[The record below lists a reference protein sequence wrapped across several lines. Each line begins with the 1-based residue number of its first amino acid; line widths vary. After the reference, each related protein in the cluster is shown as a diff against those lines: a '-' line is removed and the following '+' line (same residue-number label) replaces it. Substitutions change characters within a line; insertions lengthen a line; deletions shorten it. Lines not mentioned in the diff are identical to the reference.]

1 MDKFIAWFKSLNFE
15 YLSILGA
22 VLYILVII
30 YTIFKIIKNTEN
42 PSKAIGYLLI
52 VIILPIIGVIL
63 YFSIGMNYRLEK
75 LYKRKYTHDR
85 NFYQILRNQINEHTE
100 KRINKYNKLLEGKT
114 HSIRMLLKDTS
125 SALYVAD
132 NTKLLINGENK
143 FKEVIEELKKATKH
157 IHIEYYIFA
166 DDRIGNEI
174 KDILIQ
180 KAKEG
185 VTVRFIY
192 DDFGSHSLNKRMIKE
207 LREGGVQAAAF
218 YKIKLYAFANRMN
231 YRNHRK
237 IIIIDSKVGFIG
249 GINVDDRYINTPNS
263 KLFWRDTHFMV
274 KGEAVNGL
282 QYNFITDWNFC
293 SGNDVDPFDKDYFH
307 ASKDITTKDENPEL
321 MQIAASGPDSDR
333 ATIMLVYNGI
343 IMSSRKRLY
352 LTTPYLIPNET
363 IVNALKY
370 AALSGVDVRIL
381 VPFKSDSIIV
391 NAASCAYYK
400 ELLASGVRIYRYT
413 KGFVHAK
420 TIISDTNLSVIGSAN
435 LDMRSFDLNFE
446 ISALVYSET
455 INRELCDAF
464 MEDIENSTEVSY
476 KEWLKRNRWVD
487 LGNSIAKLISPLL

>member
-1 MDKFIAWFKSLNFE
+1 MDKFIEWFKSLNFE
-15 YLSILGA
+15 FLSIIGA
-22 VLYILVII
+22 IIYFIVII
-30 YTIFKIIKNTEN
+30 YTIFKIIKNTVN

-52 VIILPIIGVIL
+52 VVILPIIGVIL

-85 NFYQILRNQINEHTE
+85 NFYQIIRNEINEHTE
-100 KRINKYNKLLEGKT
+100 KRILRYNKLLEGKI
-114 HSIRMLLKDTS
+114 HPIRMLLNDSS
-125 SALYVAD
+125 SALYIAD
-132 NTKLLINGENK
+132 RTELLINGENK
-143 FKEVIEELKKATKH
+143 FRKVLEELKKAKKH

-166 DDRIGNEI
+166 DDNIGNEI
-174 KDILIQ
+174 KEILLE

-207 LREGGVQAAAF
+207 LREGGVQVAAF

-249 GINVDDRYINTPNS
+249 GINVDDRYINSSNS
-263 KLFWRDTHFMV
+263 KLYWRDTHFMV
-274 KGEAVNGL
+274 EGEAVNGL

-307 ASKDITTKDENPEL
+307 KSSPVFAIDKNPEL

-381 VPFKSDSIIV
+381 VPYKSDSIIV

-455 INRELCDAF
+455 INQELYDAF
-464 MEDIENSTEVSY
+464 MEDIGNSTEVTY
-476 KEWLKRNRWVD
+476 REWIKRNKLVD
-487 LGNSIAKLISPLL
+487 MGNSIAKLISPLL